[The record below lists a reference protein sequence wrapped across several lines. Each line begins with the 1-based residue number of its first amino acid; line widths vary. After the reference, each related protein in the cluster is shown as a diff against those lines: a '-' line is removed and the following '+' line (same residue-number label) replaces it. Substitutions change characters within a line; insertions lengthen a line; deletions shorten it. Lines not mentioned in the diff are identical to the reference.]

1 MMMRLHR
8 SLVVVMCLLGDRMK
22 GLMSSLCA
30 VITGL
35 ALLAKAVAMA
45 LIASSPKS
53 PRSSLVSLRS
63 VMSLLVSPKM
73 LLQWVVNSGELG
85 VMILE
90 FASSSFGSALIRKSL
105 KWLSRHLVRHV

>member
-1 MMMRLHR
+1 ML
-8 SLVVVMCLLGDRMK
+8 
-22 GLMSSLCA
+22 
-30 VITGL
+30 
-35 ALLAKAVAMA
+35 MA

-105 KWLSRHLVRHV
+105 KWLSRHLVSTKCLSRSLSPMLTIESLSVSVGGTG